1 VRRDQLEQLIRAA
14 SFITK
19 EKDFVI
25 LGSQSILGTV
35 PDAPRLAPKLSRSIE
50 ADIYPRWKPE
60 VSDEIEGA
68 MGELS
73 EFHEQHGFYA
83 DAVEPQTAIL
93 PRAWESR
100 LVKIENENT
109 NGARGWCLEVH
120 DLAVAKLAAGREKD
134 FEFVDAMLEYGLV
147 QIEMLRTRLADTALD
162 PARAA
167 KSSAWLR
174 DREPKR

>member
-1 VRRDQLEQLIRAA
+1 
-14 SFITK
+14 
-19 EKDFVI
+19 
-25 LGSQSILGTV
+25 
-35 PDAPRLAPKLSRSIE
+35 
-50 ADIYPRWKPE
+50 
-60 VSDEIEGA
+60 

-93 PRAWESR
+93 PKGWENR

-109 NGARGWCLEVH
+109 SGARGWCLEVH

-134 FEFVDAMLEYGLV
+134 LEFVDAMLEYRLV
-147 QIEMLRTRLADTALD
+147 QIEMLRIRLADTALD
-162 PARAA
+162 LARAA